1 MRVDVCCEKGG
12 WTSEVE
18 ADEGEDY
25 VEADIDKDV
34 ENDVFFR

>member
-12 WTSEVE
+12 WTGEVE
-18 ADEGEDY
+18 ADEGEDD
-25 VEADIDKDV
+25 VEANINEDV